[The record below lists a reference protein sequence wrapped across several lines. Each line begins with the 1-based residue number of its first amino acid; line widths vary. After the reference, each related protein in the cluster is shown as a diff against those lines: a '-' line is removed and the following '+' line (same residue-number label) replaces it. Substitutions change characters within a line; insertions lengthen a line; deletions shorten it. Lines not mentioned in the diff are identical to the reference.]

1 MLWGRKMRKII
12 RLDLLAEGQKAKVIE
27 NCATC
32 FLNIRGADDW
42 DRCMLGVIISQSYHT
57 QLEGF
62 PKGCPL
68 PDYIEQ
74 ENSK

>member
-1 MLWGRKMRKII
+1 MSKII

-32 FLNIRGADDW
+32 RLNIRDADECDM
-42 DRCMLGVIISQSYHT
+42 CMLGAIISQSYHT

-62 PKGCPL
+62 PEGCPL
-68 PDYIEQ
+68 PDYVEQ
-74 ENSK
+74 GNGDAHA